1 MTKRIPSS
9 VPEAG
14 GWLIQLLEVGGEPR
28 LRDWLADNN
37 LYFCHADPAWGRGHL
52 EQEQPFGVE
61 THSLAA
67 DPKLVNFENGDLR
80 LKPGSPDGKT
90 GFEAIDISHFGLRPE
105 HPYHRR

>member
-9 VPEAG
+9 VPKAG
-14 GWLIQLLEVGGEPR
+14 GWLILLLGVGGEPR
-28 LRDWLADNN
+28 LRDWLADN
-37 LYFCHADPAWGRGHL
+37 LHFCRADPAWSRRHL

-67 DPKLVNFENGDLR
+67 DPEFANFDNGDLR
-80 LKPGSPDGKT
+80 LKPGSPAGKT
-90 GFEAIDISHFGLRPE
+90 GFEAIDISHIGLRPE